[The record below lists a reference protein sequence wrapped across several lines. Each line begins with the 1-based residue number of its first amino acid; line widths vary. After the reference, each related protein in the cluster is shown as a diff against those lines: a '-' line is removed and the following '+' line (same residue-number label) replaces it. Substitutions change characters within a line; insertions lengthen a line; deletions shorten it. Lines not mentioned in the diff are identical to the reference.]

1 VGWKEPSVLPLKER
15 EGGSPSCDRR
25 ETEEKKKNELKGKEK
40 FVFFRLGT
48 NAQIHLAA
56 DGSRRYPFKGLC
68 RVSPLTTLQFFFSV
82 STQVEIQK
90 TGATLFKFL
99 KLNRNFKNLRSF
111 STA

>member
-1 VGWKEPSVLPLKER
+1 VFCPSRRER
-15 EGGSPSCDRR
+15 GDRR
-25 ETEEKKKNELKGKEK
+25 RVTAGKKKKKKKNELKGKEK